1 MIRLYIRAVVDET
14 FDDMIYWISGWLY
27 KNGYAFELKEN
38 VHRGS
43 LVVKIYTRGL
53 EAAND
58 IFDFVLNGFGDAF
71 RYFINRIKAE
81 IEALTVCN
89 GDKSECFDIW
99 FEDLERL
106 AEQEY
111 LEVEERWQRM
121 IEPMI
126 YGQDDDPEY
135 QEYLEAV
142 EWERMVGIRNDGG
155 MVDAVLYQEEY
166 E

>member
-38 VHRGS
+38 VHKGS
-43 LVVKIYTRGL
+43 LVVKIYARGL
-53 EAAND
+53 EVVND
-58 IFDFVLNGFGDAF
+58 IFDFVLNGFGDTF

-89 GDKSECFDIW
+89 GDKSECLDIW

-106 AEQEY
+106 ENEEH
-111 LEVEERWQRM
+111 LEIEERLQKM
-121 IEPMI
+121 ESMI

-135 QEYLEAV
+135 REYLEAV
-142 EWERMVGIRNDGG
+142 EWERMVGIRDDGS
-155 MVDAVLYQEEY
+155 MIDTALYQEEY